1 MKNNN
6 KHQMQIKNQNVT
18 CMVNKE
24 GRSPDLNTKTDEA
37 DSGTGKQNFIRL
49 DWSSLYSINKGIT
62 GELLLSDHL

>member
-1 MKNNN
+1 
-6 KHQMQIKNQNVT
+6 
-18 CMVNKE
+18 MVNKE